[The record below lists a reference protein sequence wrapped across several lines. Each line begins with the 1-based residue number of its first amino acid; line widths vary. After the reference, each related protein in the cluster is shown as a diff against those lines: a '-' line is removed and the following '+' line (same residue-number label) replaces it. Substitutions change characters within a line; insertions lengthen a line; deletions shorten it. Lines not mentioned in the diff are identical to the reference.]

1 MRKRQVVFV
10 RAEEVIQA
18 VAELCRHF
26 SAVEVILFGS
36 RAKGT
41 ARERSDIDVAVSGVK
56 DFDALAEQI
65 EELPTLYSIDLVNM
79 DTCKNQLLL
88 AWKVMKDILV
98 EYYAMTGFIAG
109 SPREVLKTSYKAE
122 LISDDTWIEMLKG
135 GRLKPFYHISIPVDQ
150 KLRKVPLDIRGVTE
164 IRLGAV

>member
-1 MRKRQVVFV
+1 M

-41 ARERSDIDVAVSGVK
+41 ARERSDIDVTVSGVK

-65 EELPTLYSIDLVNM
+65 EELPTLYSIDLFVIHWMHLQKQNSGIFRI
-79 DTCKNQLLL
+79 LL
-88 AWKVMKDILV
+88 
-98 EYYAMTGFIAG
+98 Y
-109 SPREVLKTSYKAE
+109 
-122 LISDDTWIEMLKG
+122 
-135 GRLKPFYHISIPVDQ
+135 
-150 KLRKVPLDIRGVTE
+150 
-164 IRLGAV
+164 